1 MENVTHCSSV
11 MSQLLFKKKKKKKK
25 KKIHPHFSYIHFLLS
40 IKINEKIN

>member
-25 KKIHPHFSYIHFLLS
+25 KDSSSFLIHPFFI
-40 IKINEKIN
+40 IDKNK